1 MAKPTVIVTVRL
13 PEAVKTYAET
23 LFELRYD
30 TTDAL
35 RPGPSDAA
43 GAAGILTSS
52 IERYDAATIAA
63 LPACLRVI
71 STFSAGFEHIDLAAA
86 GARDIAVCNTPDVLS
101 IATAEI
107 GMLLILMAARRA
119 GEGERLLRAGQW
131 EGWQPDLLI
140 GVQLHGKRLGIFGM
154 GSIGRHLAKMA
165 RGFGMEIHY
174 RNRNRL
180 PPEREHGAIHH
191 DNDDSFLAICD
202 VLSLNAP
209 GGAGTRHWL
218 NAARIA
224 KLPAGGIVVNTA
236 RGSLIDDAAL
246 IAALKSRHV
255 RYAGLDVF
263 EGEPNL
269 DPGYLA
275 LDNAVLLPHMGS
287 STLEAREAMGR
298 LAVDGIAAVLAG
310 RQPWNLVG

>member
-1 MAKPTVIVTVRL
+1 MAKATVIVTVRL
-13 PEAVKTYAET
+13 PEQVKAYAES
-23 LFELRYD
+23 LFSVRYD
-30 TTDAL
+30 TTDVL
-35 RPGPSDAA
+35 RLGPANA
-43 GAAGILTSS
+43 QGAHGILTSS
-52 IERYDAATIAA
+52 IERYDAGQIAA
-63 LPACLRVI
+63 LPDSMQVI

-86 GARDIAVCNTPDVLS
+86 QARGIAVCNTPDVLS
-101 IATAEI
+101 ISTAEI
-107 GMLLILMAARRA
+107 GMQLILMAARRA

-131 EGWQPDLLI
+131 KGWQPDLLI
-140 GVQLHGKRLGIFGM
+140 GVQLHGRRLGIFGM
-154 GSIGRHLAKMA
+154 GSIGRHLARMA

-174 RNRNRL
+174 RNRTSLSPAQEN
-180 PPEREHGAIHH
+180 GAIWHN
-191 DNDDSFLAICD
+191 NDDSFLAACD

-224 KLPAGGIVVNTA
+224 QLPAGVIVVNTS
-236 RGSLIDDAAL
+236 RGSVIDDTAL

-263 EGEPNL
+263 EDEPNFNR
-269 DPGYLA
+269 GYQE

-287 STLEAREAMGR
+287 STAEARDAMGR

-310 RQPWNLVG
+310 KRPGNLVR

>member
-13 PEAVKTYAET
+13 PEQVKAYAES
-23 LFELRYD
+23 LFDVRYD
-30 TTDAL
+30 TTDVL
-35 RPGPSDAA
+35 RLGPADAQ
-43 GAAGILTSS
+43 GAQGILTSS
-52 IERYDAATIAA
+52 IERYDAGQIAA
-63 LPACLRVI
+63 LPDSVQVI

-86 GARDIAVCNTPDVLS
+86 QARGIAVCNTPDVLS
-101 IATAEI
+101 ISTAEI
-107 GMLLILMAARRA
+107 GMQLILMAARRA

-131 EGWQPDLLI
+131 KGWQPDLLI
-140 GVQLHGKRLGIFGM
+140 GVQLHGRRLGIFGM
-154 GSIGRHLAKMA
+154 GSIGRHLARMA

-174 RNRNRL
+174 RNRTKLSPAQEN
-180 PPEREHGAIHH
+180 GAIWH
-191 DNDDSFLAICD
+191 DNDNSFLAACD

-224 KLPAGGIVVNTA
+224 QLPAGVIVVNTS
-236 RGSLIDDAAL
+236 RGSVIDDTAL

-263 EGEPNL
+263 EGEPNFNRA
-269 DPGYLA
+269 YQE

-287 STLEAREAMGR
+287 STMEARDAMGR

-310 RQPWNLVG
+310 KRPGNLVR